1 MDVLLHPDALI
12 DMEPQELVPTPE
24 DPFPYGWRYVTIQRN
39 GQEELLQVPL
49 TLDDVL
55 HPEEE
60 DFVIQLDE
68 HFVLC
73 KYLYEILH
81 WWLQEETQTVV
92 LYDMLIDWNKE
103 DMRPH
108 APDVTVLRGV
118 QKRPQLTSYRL
129 RETGGYPVLAIE
141 VTSSRTRQLDVQGLR
156 TPNKFQHYARVG
168 IPIYVIVDLAKV
180 KNVQE
185 ERIPLAAYRLN
196 EDGKYTPILPDA
208 QGRLWL
214 ETVGLALGYDDGE
227 VTWFDPD
234 GRVLHSYN
242 GVVQAY
248 EAEHERAE
256 AERQRAEAEH
266 ERAETEHQQV
276 EAERQRAETAEQR
289 AETAEQR
296 AEAERQRA
304 EAEHERAEA
313 ERQQA
318 EAERQQAEAERQRAE
333 EAAERIR
340 QLEAELRRRSGE
352 A

>member
-1 MDVLLHPDALI
+1 MEQKGGTHMFPDTTDVLLHPGALI
-12 DMEPQELVPTPE
+12 DEEPQELVPTPE
-24 DPFPYGWRYVTIQRN
+24 DPFPYGWRYITIQRN
-39 GQEELLQVPL
+39 GEEELLQVPL

-60 DFVIQLDE
+60 DYVIQLDE

-81 WWLQEETQTVV
+81 WWLQEEPQTVV
-92 LYDMLIDWNKE
+92 VYDMLIDWNKE
-103 DMRPH
+103 GIRPH

-129 RETGGYPVLAIE
+129 RETGGAPVLAIE

-185 ERIPLAAYRLN
+185 EIVPLAAYRLN
-196 EDGKYTPILPDA
+196 EDGAYTPILPDA

-214 ETVGLALGYDDGE
+214 ETVGLALGHDDGE

-234 GRVLHSYN
+234 GRVLQSYN

-248 EAEHERAE
+248 EAEHERADAEHERADAEHERADAEHERADAAEQRAETAEQQVE
-256 AERQRAEAEH
+256 AERQRA
-266 ERAETEHQQV
+266 

-289 AETAEQR
+289 AET
-296 AEAERQRA
+296 
-304 EAEHERAEA
+304 
-313 ERQQA
+313 
-318 EAERQQAEAERQRAE
+318 ERQRAE

-340 QLEAELRRRSGE
+340 QLEAELRRRNGE

>member
-1 MDVLLHPDALI
+1 MSLHTTDVLLHPDVLI
-12 DMEPQELVPTPE
+12 DREPQELVPTPE

-39 GQEELLQVPL
+39 GEEELLQVPL

-60 DFVIQLDE
+60 DYVIQLDE

-256 AERQRAEAEH
+256 AERQQA
-266 ERAETEHQQV
+266 

-289 AETAEQR
+289 AET
-296 AEAERQRA
+296 ERQR
-304 EAEHERAEA
+304 
-313 ERQQA
+313 A

-333 EAAERIR
+333 EATERIR